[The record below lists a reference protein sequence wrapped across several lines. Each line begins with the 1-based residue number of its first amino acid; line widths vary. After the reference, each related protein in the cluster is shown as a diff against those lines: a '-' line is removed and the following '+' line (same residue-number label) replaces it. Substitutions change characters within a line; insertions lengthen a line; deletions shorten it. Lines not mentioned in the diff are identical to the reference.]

1 MGQLNIQN
9 LSVNFHSREG
19 IVEAVNDIDLEI
31 QEGEIVGLVG
41 ESGSGKSVT
50 CNSILQLLPCP
61 PAKSLKEA
69 SVDRKDLLKENEQ
82 SMQQIRGKEISMI
95 FQDPMSCLNPYMTV
109 LQQVAEPLIIHNLAT
124 ATEAMQQASDMLVE
138 VGVDRIRTSPNS
150 YPHEFSGGMRQ
161 RVMIAMALITKP
173 ALLLADEPTTAL
185 DVTVQAKIL
194 SILKEAC
201 LKRKISVLFVSHD
214 LGLVAELADRVVVM
228 YKGKVIEQSDTNRL
242 FRNPEHPYV
251 KALIACQAHF
261 GKFLDRLPTV
271 DDFTNPRLETK
282 SYKFIHFI
290 SAPPSKKV
298 LVETKELT
306 VEFTATDGKVRAVD
320 DVSLAIREGTT
331 HGLVGESG
339 SGKTTLGRSILQL
352 IKKTSGDILLR
363 GEAIQ
368 VGNSLAKTS
377 ISQVY
382 ADHFS
387 GSICLFEP
395 RLTIEQTLIEPMTVH
410 GIGKCKKDRKDRVIA
425 LLEEVGLT
433 NEHLSR
439 YPHQFSG
446 GQRQRICVARA
457 LTTEPKFIVCDECVS
472 AMDVS
477 VQAQV
482 LNLLKSLQE
491 SRGLTYLFISHD
503 LGVVK
508 FMSDEISVMQNGKVV
523 ETGTA
528 EVIYRDPQMEYTRK
542 LIDAVPRANR
552 SMNIL
557 YLRIFSF
564 YPDGHI
570 KSIR

>member
-19 IVEAVNDIDLEI
+19 IVQAVNDIDLEI

-61 PAKSLKEA
+61 PAEISQGA
-69 SVDRKDLLKENEQ
+69 IHWTSKDLLKQKEQ
-82 SMQQIRGKEISMI
+82 NMQQIRGKEISMI
-95 FQDPMSCLNPYMTV
+95 FQDPMSCLNPYLTV
-109 LQQVAEPLIIHNLAT
+109 LEQVAEPLIIHNLAT
-124 ATEAMQQASDMLVE
+124 PEEAMQQASDMLVE

-161 RVMIAMALITKP
+161 RAMIAMALITRP

-201 LKRKISVLFVSHD
+201 KKLKVSVLFVSHD

-228 YKGKVIEQSDTNRL
+228 YRGKVIEQNDTNSL

-251 KALIACQAHF
+251 KALIACRPT
-261 GKFLDRLPTV
+261 LENSSSRLPTV
-271 DDFTNPRLETK
+271 DDFINPGDSKPKAIK
-282 SYKFIHFI
+282 S
-290 SAPPSKKV
+290 PPSSPPLIGRKI
-298 LVETKELT
+298 LVETKGLT
-306 VEFTATDGKVRAVD
+306 VEFTSNDGKVRAVD
-320 DVSLAIREGTT
+320 EVNLAIREGST

-352 IKKTSGDILLR
+352 IKKTSGQILLH
-363 GEAIQ
+363 GLPIQ
-368 VGNSLAKTS
+368 EESSLQKLHFRKS
-377 ISQVY
+377 MQIIFQDPY
-382 ADHFS
+382 AS
-387 GSICLFEP
+387 LNP

-410 GIGKCKKDRKDRVIA
+410 GIGKSKQDRKDRVIA
-425 LLEEVGLT
+425 LLEEVGL
-433 NEHLSR
+433 NSEHLAR

-528 EVIYRDPQMEYTRK
+528 EAIYRDPQMEYTRK
-542 LIDAVPRANR
+542 LIDAVPKANR
-552 SMNIL
+552 KVE
-557 YLRIFSF
+557 F
-564 YPDGHI
+564 Y
-570 KSIR
+570 S

>member
-19 IVEAVNDIDLEI
+19 IVQAVNDIDLEI

-61 PAKSLKEA
+61 PAEISHGA
-69 SVDRKDLLKENEQ
+69 IHWTSKDLLKQKEQ
-82 SMQQIRGKEISMI
+82 NMQQIRGKEISMI
-95 FQDPMSCLNPYMTV
+95 FQDPMSCLNPYLTV
-109 LQQVAEPLIIHNLAT
+109 LEQVAEPLIIHNLAT
-124 ATEAMQQASDMLVE
+124 PEEAMQQASDMLVE

-161 RVMIAMALITKP
+161 RAMIAMALITKP

-201 LKRKISVLFVSHD
+201 KKLKVSVLFVSHD

-228 YKGKVIEQSDTNRL
+228 YRGKVIEQNDTNSL
-242 FRNPEHPYV
+242 FQNPEHPYV
-251 KALIACQAHF
+251 KALIACRPT
-261 GKFLDRLPTV
+261 LDNSSSRLPTV
-271 DDFTNPRLETK
+271 DDFINPGDSKPKAIK
-282 SYKFIHFI
+282 S
-290 SAPPSKKV
+290 PPSSPSLIGRKI
-298 LVETKELT
+298 LVETKGLT
-306 VEFTATDGKVRAVD
+306 VEFTSNDGKVRAVD
-320 DVSLAIREGTT
+320 EVNLAIREGST

-352 IKKTSGDILLR
+352 IKKTSGQILLH
-363 GEAIQ
+363 GLPIQ
-368 VGNSLAKTS
+368 EESSLQKLHFRKS
-377 ISQVY
+377 MQIIFQDPY
-382 ADHFS
+382 AS
-387 GSICLFEP
+387 LNP
-395 RLTIEQTLIEPMTVH
+395 RLAIEQTLIEPMTVH
-410 GIGKCKKDRKDRVIA
+410 GIGKSKQDRKDRVIA
-425 LLEEVGLT
+425 LLEEVGL
-433 NEHLSR
+433 NSEHLSR

-457 LTTEPKFIVCDECVS
+457 LSTEPKFIVCDECVS

-528 EVIYRDPQMEYTRK
+528 EAIYRDPQMEYTRK
-542 LIDAVPRANR
+542 LIDAVPQANR
-552 SMNIL
+552 
-557 YLRIFSF
+557 RVEF
-564 YPDGHI
+564 Y
-570 KSIR
+570 S

>member
-19 IVEAVNDIDLEI
+19 IVQAVNDIDLEI

-61 PAKSLKEA
+61 PAEISQGA
-69 SVDRKDLLKENEQ
+69 IHWTSKDLLKQKEQ
-82 SMQQIRGKEISMI
+82 NMQQIRGKEISMI
-95 FQDPMSCLNPYMTV
+95 FQDPMSCLNPYLTV
-109 LQQVAEPLIIHNLAT
+109 LEQVAEPLIIHNLAT
-124 ATEAMQQASDMLVE
+124 PEEAMQQASDMLVE

-161 RVMIAMALITKP
+161 RAMIAMALITKP

-201 LKRKISVLFVSHD
+201 KKLKVSVLFVSHD

-228 YKGKVIEQSDTNRL
+228 YRGKVIEQNDTNSL

-251 KALIACQAHF
+251 KALIACRPT
-261 GKFLDRLPTV
+261 LENSSSRLPTV
-271 DDFTNPRLETK
+271 DDFINPGDSK
-282 SYKFIHFI
+282 PKAINS
-290 SAPPSKKV
+290 PPSSPPLIGRKI
-298 LVETKELT
+298 LVETKGLT
-306 VEFTATDGKVRAVD
+306 VEFTSSDGKVRAVD
-320 DVSLAIREGTT
+320 EVNLAIREGST

-352 IKKTSGDILLR
+352 IKKTSGQILLH
-363 GEAIQ
+363 GLPIQ
-368 VGNSLAKTS
+368 EESSLQKLHFRKS
-377 ISQVY
+377 MQIIFQDPY
-382 ADHFS
+382 AS
-387 GSICLFEP
+387 LNP

-410 GIGKCKKDRKDRVIA
+410 GIGKSKQDRKDRVIA
-425 LLEEVGLT
+425 LLEEVGL
-433 NEHLSR
+433 NSEHLSR

-528 EVIYRDPQMEYTRK
+528 EAIYRDPQMEYTRK
-542 LIDAVPRANR
+542 LIDAVPKANR
-552 SMNIL
+552 KAE
-557 YLRIFSF
+557 F
-564 YPDGHI
+564 Y
-570 KSIR
+570 S

>member
-19 IVEAVNDIDLEI
+19 IVQAVNDIDLEI

-61 PAKSLKEA
+61 PAEISQGA
-69 SVDRKDLLKENEQ
+69 IHWTSKDLLKQKEQ
-82 SMQQIRGKEISMI
+82 NMQQIRGKEISMI
-95 FQDPMSCLNPYMTV
+95 FQDPMSCLNPYLTV
-109 LQQVAEPLIIHNLAT
+109 LEQVAEPLIIHNLAT
-124 ATEAMQQASDMLVE
+124 PEEAMQQASDMLVE
-138 VGVDRIRTSPNS
+138 VGVDRIRNSPNS

-161 RVMIAMALITKP
+161 RAMIAMALITKP

-201 LKRKISVLFVSHD
+201 KKLKVSVLFISHD

-228 YKGKVIEQSDTNRL
+228 YRGKVIEQNDTNSL

-251 KALIACQAHF
+251 KALIACRPT
-261 GKFLDRLPTV
+261 LENSSSRLPTV
-271 DDFTNPRLETK
+271 DDFINPGDSQPKAIK
-282 SYKFIHFI
+282 S
-290 SAPPSKKV
+290 SPSSLTLIGRKI
-298 LVETKELT
+298 LVETKGLT
-306 VEFTATDGKVRAVD
+306 VEFPSNDEKIRAVD
-320 DVSLAIREGTT
+320 EVNLAIREGST

-352 IKKTSGDILLR
+352 VKKTSGQILLH
-363 GEAIQ
+363 GLPIQ
-368 VGNSLAKTS
+368 EESSLQKLHFRKS
-377 ISQVY
+377 MQIIFQDPY
-382 ADHFS
+382 AS
-387 GSICLFEP
+387 LNP

-410 GIGKCKKDRKDRVIA
+410 GIGKSKQDRKDRVIA
-425 LLEEVGLT
+425 LLEEVGLKS
-433 NEHLSR
+433 EHLSR

-446 GQRQRICVARA
+446 GQRQRLCVARA

-523 ETGTA
+523 ENGTA
-528 EVIYRDPQMEYTRK
+528 EAIYRDPQMEYTRK
-542 LIDAVPRANR
+542 LIDAVPKANR
-552 SMNIL
+552 KAE
-557 YLRIFSF
+557 F
-564 YPDGHI
+564 Y
-570 KSIR
+570 S

>member
-19 IVEAVNDIDLEI
+19 IVQAVNDIDLEI

-61 PAKSLKEA
+61 PAEISQGA
-69 SVDRKDLLKENEQ
+69 IHWTSKDLLKQKEQ
-82 SMQQIRGKEISMI
+82 NMQQIRGKEISMI
-95 FQDPMSCLNPYMTV
+95 FQDPMSCLNPYLTV
-109 LQQVAEPLIIHNLAT
+109 LEQVAEPLIIHNLAT
-124 ATEAMQQASDMLVE
+124 PEEAMQQASDMLVE

-161 RVMIAMALITKP
+161 RAMIAMALITKP

-201 LKRKISVLFVSHD
+201 KKLKVSVLFVSHD

-228 YKGKVIEQSDTNRL
+228 YRGKVIEQNDTNSL

-251 KALIACQAHF
+251 KALIACRPT
-261 GKFLDRLPTV
+261 LENSSSRLPTV
-271 DDFTNPRLETK
+271 DDFINPGDSKPKAIK
-282 SYKFIHFI
+282 S
-290 SAPPSKKV
+290 PPSSPPLIGRKI
-298 LVETKELT
+298 LVETKGLT
-306 VEFTATDGKVRAVD
+306 VEFTSNDGKVRAVD
-320 DVSLAIREGTT
+320 EVNLAIREGST

-352 IKKTSGDILLR
+352 IKKTSGQILLH
-363 GEAIQ
+363 GLPIQ
-368 VGNSLAKTS
+368 EESSLQKLHFRKS
-377 ISQVY
+377 MQIIFQDPY
-382 ADHFS
+382 AS
-387 GSICLFEP
+387 LNP

-410 GIGKCKKDRKDRVIA
+410 GIGKSKQDRKDRVIA
-425 LLEEVGLT
+425 LLEEVGL
-433 NEHLSR
+433 NSEHLSR

-528 EVIYRDPQMEYTRK
+528 EAIYRDPQMEYTRK

-552 SMNIL
+552 
-557 YLRIFSF
+557 RVEF
-564 YPDGHI
+564 Y
-570 KSIR
+570 S

>member
-19 IVEAVNDIDLEI
+19 IVQAVNDIDLEI

-61 PAKSLKEA
+61 PAEISQGA
-69 SVDRKDLLKENEQ
+69 IHWTSKDLLKQKEQ
-82 SMQQIRGKEISMI
+82 NMQQIRGKEISMI
-95 FQDPMSCLNPYMTV
+95 FQDPMSCLNPYLTV
-109 LQQVAEPLIIHNLAT
+109 LEQVAEPLIIHNLAT
-124 ATEAMQQASDMLVE
+124 PEEAMQQASDMLVE

-161 RVMIAMALITKP
+161 RAMIAMALITKP

-201 LKRKISVLFVSHD
+201 KKLKVSVLFVSHD

-228 YKGKVIEQSDTNRL
+228 YRGKVIEQNDTNSL

-251 KALIACQAHF
+251 KALIACRPT
-261 GKFLDRLPTV
+261 LENSSSRLPTV
-271 DDFTNPRLETK
+271 DDFINPGDSKPKAIK
-282 SYKFIHFI
+282 S
-290 SAPPSKKV
+290 PPSSPPLIGRKI
-298 LVETKELT
+298 LVETKGLT
-306 VEFTATDGKVRAVD
+306 VEFTSKDGKVRAVD
-320 DVSLAIREGTT
+320 EVNLAIREGST

-352 IKKTSGDILLR
+352 IKKTSGQILLH
-363 GEAIQ
+363 GLPIQ
-368 VGNSLAKTS
+368 EESSLQKLHFRKS
-377 ISQVY
+377 MQIIFQDPY
-382 ADHFS
+382 AS
-387 GSICLFEP
+387 LNP

-410 GIGKCKKDRKDRVIA
+410 GIGISKQDRKDRVIA
-425 LLEEVGLT
+425 LLEEVGL
-433 NEHLSR
+433 NSEHLSR

-528 EVIYRDPQMEYTRK
+528 EAIYRDPQMEYTRK
-542 LIDAVPRANR
+542 LIEAVPKANR
-552 SMNIL
+552 KAE
-557 YLRIFSF
+557 F
-564 YPDGHI
+564 Y
-570 KSIR
+570 S

>member
-19 IVEAVNDIDLEI
+19 IVQAVNDIDLEI
-31 QEGEIVGLVG
+31 LEGEIVGLVG

-61 PAKSLKEA
+61 PAEISQG
-69 SVDRKDLLKENEQ
+69 SIHWTSKDLLKQKEQ
-82 SMQQIRGKEISMI
+82 NMQQIRGKEISMI
-95 FQDPMSCLNPYMTV
+95 FQDPMSCLNPYLTV
-109 LQQVAEPLIIHNLAT
+109 LEQVAEPLIIHNLAT
-124 ATEAMQQASDMLVE
+124 PKEAMQQASDMLVE
-138 VGVDRIRTSPNS
+138 VGVDRILTSPNS

-161 RVMIAMALITKP
+161 RAMIAMALITKP

-201 LKRKISVLFVSHD
+201 KKLKVSVLFVSHD

-228 YKGKVIEQSDTNRL
+228 YRGKVIEQNDTNSL

-251 KALIACQAHF
+251 KALIACRPT
-261 GKFLDRLPTV
+261 LENSSSRLPTV
-271 DDFTNPRLETK
+271 DDFINPGDSKPKAIK
-282 SYKFIHFI
+282 S
-290 SAPPSKKV
+290 PPSSPPLLGTKI
-298 LVETKELT
+298 LVETKGLT
-306 VEFTATDGKVRAVD
+306 VEFTSNDGKVRAVD
-320 DVSLAIREGTT
+320 EVNLAIREGST

-352 IKKTSGDILLR
+352 IKKASGQILLH
-363 GEAIQ
+363 GLPIQ
-368 VGNSLAKTS
+368 EESSLQKLHFRKS
-377 ISQVY
+377 MQIIFQDPY
-382 ADHFS
+382 AS
-387 GSICLFEP
+387 LNP

-410 GIGKCKKDRKDRVIA
+410 GIGKSKQDRKDRVIA
-425 LLEEVGLT
+425 LLEEVGL
-433 NEHLSR
+433 NSEHLSR

-528 EVIYRDPQMEYTRK
+528 EAIYRDPQMEYTRK

-552 SMNIL
+552 KAE
-557 YLRIFSF
+557 F
-564 YPDGHI
+564 Y
-570 KSIR
+570 S

>member
-19 IVEAVNDIDLEI
+19 IVQAVNDIDLEI

-61 PAKSLKEA
+61 PAEISQGA
-69 SVDRKDLLKENEQ
+69 IHWTSKDLLKQKEQ
-82 SMQQIRGKEISMI
+82 NMQQIRGKEISMI
-95 FQDPMSCLNPYMTV
+95 FQDPMSCLNPYLTV
-109 LQQVAEPLIIHNLAT
+109 LEQVAEPLIIHNLAT
-124 ATEAMQQASDMLVE
+124 PEEAMQQASDMLVE

-161 RVMIAMALITKP
+161 RAMIAMALITKP

-201 LKRKISVLFVSHD
+201 KKLKVSVLFVSHD

-228 YKGKVIEQSDTNRL
+228 YRGKVIEQNDTNSL

-251 KALIACQAHF
+251 KALIACRPT
-261 GKFLDRLPTV
+261 LENSSSRLPTV
-271 DDFTNPRLETK
+271 DDFINPGDSKPKAIK
-282 SYKFIHFI
+282 S
-290 SAPPSKKV
+290 PPSSPPLIGRKI
-298 LVETKELT
+298 LVETKGLT
-306 VEFTATDGKVRAVD
+306 VEFTSKDGKVRAVD
-320 DVSLAIREGTT
+320 EVNLAIREGST

-352 IKKTSGDILLR
+352 IKKTSGQILIHGLP
-363 GEAIQ
+363 IQ
-368 VGNSLAKTS
+368 EESSLQKLHFRKS
-377 ISQVY
+377 MQIIFQDPY
-382 ADHFS
+382 AS
-387 GSICLFEP
+387 LNP

-410 GIGKCKKDRKDRVIA
+410 GIGKSKQDRKDRVIA
-425 LLEEVGLT
+425 LLEEVGL
-433 NEHLSR
+433 NSEHLSR

-528 EVIYRDPQMEYTRK
+528 EAIYRDPQMEYTRK
-542 LIDAVPRANR
+542 LIDAVPKANR
-552 SMNIL
+552 KAE
-557 YLRIFSF
+557 F
-564 YPDGHI
+564 Y
-570 KSIR
+570 S

>member
-19 IVEAVNDIDLEI
+19 IVQAVNDIDLEI

-61 PAKSLKEA
+61 PAEISQGA
-69 SVDRKDLLKENEQ
+69 IHWTSKDLLKQKEQ
-82 SMQQIRGKEISMI
+82 NMQQIRGKEISMI
-95 FQDPMSCLNPYMTV
+95 FQDPMSCLNPYLTV
-109 LQQVAEPLIIHNLAT
+109 LEQVAEPLIIHNLAT
-124 ATEAMQQASDMLVE
+124 PEEAMQQASDMLVE
-138 VGVDRIRTSPNS
+138 VGVDRILTSPNS

-161 RVMIAMALITKP
+161 RAMIAMALITKP

-201 LKRKISVLFVSHD
+201 KKLKVSVLFVSHD

-228 YKGKVIEQSDTNRL
+228 YRGKVIEQNDTNSL
-242 FRNPEHPYV
+242 FQNPEHPYV
-251 KALIACQAHF
+251 KALIACRPT
-261 GKFLDRLPTV
+261 LENSSSRLPTV
-271 DDFTNPRLETK
+271 DDFINPGDSKAKAVKSPPSSPPLIDTKILMETK
-282 SYKFIHFI
+282 G
-290 SAPPSKKV
+290 
-298 LVETKELT
+298 LT
-306 VEFTATDGKVRAVD
+306 VEFTSNDGKVRAVD
-320 DVSLAIREGTT
+320 EVNLAIREGST

-352 IKKTSGDILLR
+352 IKKTSGQILLH
-363 GEAIQ
+363 GLPIQ
-368 VGNSLAKTS
+368 EESSLQKLHFRKS
-377 ISQVY
+377 MQIIFQDPY
-382 ADHFS
+382 AS
-387 GSICLFEP
+387 LNP

-410 GIGKCKKDRKDRVIA
+410 GIGKSKQDRKDRVIA
-425 LLEEVGLT
+425 LLEEVGL
-433 NEHLSR
+433 NSEHLSR

-528 EVIYRDPQMEYTRK
+528 EAIYRDPQMEYTRK
-542 LIDAVPRANR
+542 LIDAVPKANR
-552 SMNIL
+552 KAE
-557 YLRIFSF
+557 F
-564 YPDGHI
+564 Y
-570 KSIR
+570 S

>member
-1 MGQLNIQN
+1 MGQLNIQS

-19 IVEAVNDIDLEI
+19 IVQAVNDIDLEI

-61 PAKSLKEA
+61 PAEISQGA
-69 SVDRKDLLKENEQ
+69 IHWTSKDLLKQKEQ
-82 SMQQIRGKEISMI
+82 NMQQIRGKEISMI
-95 FQDPMSCLNPYMTV
+95 FQDPMSCLNPYLTV
-109 LQQVAEPLIIHNLAT
+109 LEQVAEPLIIHNLAT
-124 ATEAMQQASDMLVE
+124 PEEAMQQASDMLVE
-138 VGVDRIRTSPNS
+138 VGVDRILTSPNS

-161 RVMIAMALITKP
+161 RAMIAMALITKP

-201 LKRKISVLFVSHD
+201 KKLKVSVLFVSHD

-242 FRNPEHPYV
+242 FRNPQHPYV
-251 KALIACQAHF
+251 KALIACRPT
-261 GKFLDRLPTV
+261 LENCSSRLPTV
-271 DDFTNPRLETK
+271 DDFINPKDSKHEAAKLSTSPPPLIERNILLETK
-282 SYKFIHFI
+282 
-290 SAPPSKKV
+290 A
-298 LVETKELT
+298 LT
-306 VEFTATDGKVRAVD
+306 VEFSSNDGKVRAVD
-320 DVSLAIREGTT
+320 EVNLAIREGST

-352 IKKTSGDILLR
+352 IKKTSGQILLH
-363 GEAIQ
+363 GLPIQ
-368 VGNSLAKTS
+368 EESSLQKLHFRKS
-377 ISQVY
+377 MQIIFQDPY
-382 ADHFS
+382 AS
-387 GSICLFEP
+387 LNP

-410 GIGKCKKDRKDRVIA
+410 GIGKSKQDRKDRVIA
-425 LLEEVGLT
+425 LLEEVGL
-433 NEHLSR
+433 NSEHLSR

-528 EVIYRDPQMEYTRK
+528 EAIYRDPQMEYTRK
-542 LIDAVPRANR
+542 LIDAVPKANR
-552 SMNIL
+552 KVE
-557 YLRIFSF
+557 F
-564 YPDGHI
+564 Y
-570 KSIR
+570 S

>member
-19 IVEAVNDIDLEI
+19 IVQAVNDIDLEI

-61 PAKSLKEA
+61 PAEISQGA
-69 SVDRKDLLKENEQ
+69 IHWTSKDLLKQKEQ
-82 SMQQIRGKEISMI
+82 NMQQIRGKEISMI
-95 FQDPMSCLNPYMTV
+95 FQDPMSCLNPYLTV
-109 LQQVAEPLIIHNLAT
+109 LEQVAEPLIIHNLAT
-124 ATEAMQQASDMLVE
+124 PKEAMQQASDMLVE

-161 RVMIAMALITKP
+161 RAMIAMALITKP

-201 LKRKISVLFVSHD
+201 KKLKVSVLFVSHD

-228 YKGKVIEQSDTNRL
+228 YRGKVIEQNDTNSL
-242 FRNPEHPYV
+242 FQNPEHPYV
-251 KALIACQAHF
+251 KALIACRPT
-261 GKFLDRLPTV
+261 LDNSSSRLPTV
-271 DDFTNPRLETK
+271 DDFINPGDSKPKAIK
-282 SYKFIHFI
+282 S
-290 SAPPSKKV
+290 PPSSPSLIGRKI
-298 LVETKELT
+298 LVETKGLT
-306 VEFTATDGKVRAVD
+306 VEFTSSDGKVRAVD
-320 DVSLAIREGTT
+320 EVNLAIREGST

-352 IKKTSGDILLR
+352 IKKTSGQILLH
-363 GEAIQ
+363 GLPIQ
-368 VGNSLAKTS
+368 EESSLQKLHFRKS
-377 ISQVY
+377 MQIIFQDPY
-382 ADHFS
+382 AS
-387 GSICLFEP
+387 LNP

-410 GIGKCKKDRKDRVIA
+410 GIGKSKQDRKDRVIA
-425 LLEEVGLT
+425 LLEEVGL
-433 NEHLSR
+433 NSEHLSR

-457 LTTEPKFIVCDECVS
+457 LSTEPKFIVCDECVS

-528 EVIYRDPQMEYTRK
+528 EAIYRDPQMEYTRK
-542 LIDAVPRANR
+542 LIDAVPQANR
-552 SMNIL
+552 
-557 YLRIFSF
+557 RVEF
-564 YPDGHI
+564 Y
-570 KSIR
+570 S